1 MREGQVITLNRV
13 IHAPAASVYAA
24 FTRAE
29 GWCAWCCERA
39 ECDGRVGGKFH
50 IYTDGYNAYG
60 EFTQL
65 EEDRG
70 ITFTFNGDKEPPTE
84 ITIRLDGQDGATNLL
99 FQVTLLDSI
108 EDVDSF
114 MTFLEGIWGHV
125 LDNLKAVLERSV

>member
-13 IHAPAASVYAA
+13 IHAPATSVFAS

-29 GWCAWCCERA
+29 GWCAWCCQIA

-50 IYTDGYNAYG
+50 ICTDGYNACG

-65 EEDRG
+65 EEDRS

-84 ITIRLDGQDGATNLL
+84 IHIQLDGQDGRTNLL
-99 FQVTLLDSI
+99 FQITVLGSAP
-108 EDVDSF
+108 DVDSF

-125 LDNLKAVLERSV
+125 LDNLKTVLEKGV

>member
-1 MREGQVITLNRV
+1 MRDTIPHHNLFDRV
-13 IHAPAASVYAA
+13 LVEPRRQPARSE
-24 FTRAE
+24 TDRE
-29 GWCAWCCERA
+29 DDDRQ
-39 ECDGRVGGKFH
+39 DQRGRVASLSHFGIGG
-50 IYTDGYNAYG
+50 
-60 EFTQL
+60 TQL